1 MNGIRKFFADIR
13 FARSY
18 LRRGLTWL
26 ELRGIVVT
34 VVVILLL
41 EISSQVFY
49 YLPTPGPIFLLLI
62 VYASFLGG
70 IRAGLL
76 STGFVLLYA
85 LYYFN
90 TSTQPFVYTQAQLV
104 LLLQLAIV
112 SPIMAILVG
121 ILWPHAEIF
130 LEEKQARMKAEDVVE
145 KLKRL
150 QWISDA
156 ALAHL
161 KLDELLKEILKRI
174 QDVVSVEMV
183 AILLLDEEE
192 NMLKVRATRGL
203 GETVEATPI
212 PFGKG
217 FGGKVAVQKKPM
229 QLFKVTKDNIADPI
243 LIKFGIKSLLGAP
256 LMVEGKMIGVI
267 EAGSKKRRQFS
278 DDDVQLLQLAA
289 DRIALAIDHA
299 HQFRQAQEA
308 IRARDEFLS
317 IASHEL
323 RTPLTSMILQLQRVL
338 RSVQEE
344 SLATFSIEKMVTMLR
359 SAEQQSTRLAKL
371 IKDLLNVSLISAGRL
386 DLEKE
391 PVDFVQIVNDVMM
404 RFEEQVRLSEYNITV
419 EVPSTSVGNW
429 DRVRLEQVVANLISN
444 AIKYGD
450 KKPIVIKLIDEEAT
464 ATLIVKDN
472 GIGIPQKNMET
483 IFNRFERAVKSKDY
497 KGLGV
502 GLYIVYQIVKAHGG
516 SVKVTSEEGN
526 GATFLV
532 SLPKGEK
539 ETKNP

>member
-41 EISSQVFY
+41 EISTQVFY

-90 TSTQPFVYTQAQLV
+90 TSTQPFVYTQPQLV

-229 QLFKVTKDNIADPI
+229 QLLKVTKDNIADPI

-299 HQFRQAQEA
+299 HQFTQAQEA

-419 EVPSTSVGNW
+419 EVPPTSVGNW

-464 ATLIVKDN
+464 ATLIIKDN
-472 GIGIPQKNMET
+472 GIGIPQKNIET